1 MRASIIKEWL
11 HFHPLGPTFHDK
23 EDGRLPRFYKESF
36 QHFALIISNLDQANL
51 SHLLSF
57 VPDIS
62 EIKGFINQ
70 GGWCSLALK
79 GKNVTFIRPVDGVRP
94 VGELWRQVR
103 VCCIKYCRVCGSR
116 GV

>member
-1 MRASIIKEWL
+1 MNSSTTFLKVRASIIKERL

-23 EDGRLPRFYKESF
+23 EDGRLPRFQKESF
-36 QHFALIISNLDQANL
+36 PTFCFSYFHFRAGKFEPS
-51 SHLLSF
+51 
-57 VPDIS
+57 PDIS

-79 GKNVTFIRPVDGVRP
+79 GKNVALISPVDGVGP

-103 VCCIKYCRVCGSR
+103 VCCIK
-116 GV
+116 